1 MEKIENSKF
10 IKKESLYFKYKVVR
24 LVGKS
29 ENGEEKLD
37 CRNIVKEEMIEFC
50 NSLLKRYDIEENVK
64 VSFRYFFLED

>member
-1 MEKIENSKF
+1 MEKTENRKS
-10 IKKESLYFKYKVVR
+10 IKKESLYSKYKVAR

-50 NSLLKRYDIEENVK
+50 NSLLKRHDTEENVK
-64 VSFRYFFLED
+64 VSSRYSSLED

>member
-1 MEKIENSKF
+1 MEKIENRKF